1 MGVNKP
7 KKPVGVWTKILI
19 VALGITLI
27 NYLILGGKMKDNNTA
42 QFFSGVEIQCETEE
56 QKEVIVQVLRDL
68 LTLEE
73 EELRK
78 QEYPDSFRKGNKIE
92 ARQIIDHHFVP
103 DEVGKGLNDD
113 FYTELATK
121 EVRASIIN
129 LLQQLGE
136 E

>member
-1 MGVNKP
+1 MGINKP
-7 KKPVGVWTKILI
+7 KKPIWIWVKIFIVVLGV
-19 VALGITLI
+19 TLI

-42 QFFSGVEIQCETEE
+42 HFFSGVEIQYETEE

-78 QEYPDSFRKGNKIE
+78 REYPDSFRKGNKIE
-92 ARQIIDHHFVP
+92 ARQVIYHHFVP
-103 DEVGKGLNDD
+103 DEVGKRLNDD
-113 FYTELATK
+113 FYKEVATK
-121 EVRASIIN
+121 EVRTRIIN
-129 LLQQLGE
+129 LLQKLGE